1 MAVRITPSP
10 SYYIEA
16 SSIKRMLGLTHGIYN
31 SRIRYCSMLY
41 YFIVSGLY
49 AIQFCKNIQV
59 LSLYWQRGCAI
70 SRKVRVLNLRGLDY
84 EIVGFIPSMVD
95 FSPNNTSPFFL
106 AGRSFC
112 CCWLFTDHKW
122 LGQGISEKL

>member
-1 MAVRITPSP
+1 
-10 SYYIEA
+10 
-16 SSIKRMLGLTHGIYN
+16 
-31 SRIRYCSMLY
+31 MLY

-84 EIVGFIPSMVD
+84 EIVDFIPSTVD
-95 FSPNNTSPFFL
+95 FSPNNTSPFF
-106 AGRSFC
+106 
-112 CCWLFTDHKW
+112 
-122 LGQGISEKL
+122 